1 MSRLFVNYYFCSLD
15 STATHHSCCP
25 FSFLEFKFKSLS
37 FYNFFETCPFWLLW
51 ILCKQQLWQ
60 NHFSSSSALIREKT
74 NFPLGWLWVITASLL
89 LSLWRPIPISGSAS
103 PGLQMFPQAF
113 LCLSHF
119 RPLPENVLP
128 VPGNHYYR
136 CCLIFYTT
144 FKSLWKHR
152 TIILGFLL
160 LFLFLG

>member
-1 MSRLFVNYYFCSLD
+1 MSWLFVNYYFCSLG

-74 NFPLGWLWVITASLL
+74 NFPLSGVLIGSEWSQLPCFCLYGDLVPFPALLPRGSRCSLRLSFACLTSGLSLKMFCQFQVIIITVAVLFSTQLLKVSENTAL
-89 LSLWRPIPISGSAS
+89 LS
-103 PGLQMFPQAF
+103 
-113 LCLSHF
+113 
-119 RPLPENVLP
+119 
-128 VPGNHYYR
+128 
-136 CCLIFYTT
+136 
-144 FKSLWKHR
+144 
-152 TIILGFLL
+152 
-160 LFLFLG
+160 